1 MVVVIVVLVEPANG
15 VGGCGDDWYGI
26 GGNSDDIGGIGG
38 GDDGD
43 GSGDSSSNV
52 DGANDDSG
60 DDGGTM
66 LVAVVV
72 VMTLVFGNSRFK
84 MHHALEL

>member
-1 MVVVIVVLVEPANG
+1 MVSMTMVVVIVVLVEPANG

-43 GSGDSSSNV
+43 GSGDSSIV
-52 DGANDDSG
+52 K
-60 DDGGTM
+60 DDGN
-66 LVAVVV
+66 
-72 VMTLVFGNSRFK
+72 GNSGVGIDR
-84 MHHALEL
+84 